1 MVSCESIGDAAALHA
16 EIWAVYTGMKVAWDQ
31 GFRKIIVESD
41 SQDAMQLIR
50 EPIAFH
56 FSYNL
61 IRP

>member
-41 SQDAMQLIR
+41 SQDAMQ
-50 EPIAFH
+50 FD
-56 FSYNL
+56 
-61 IRP
+61 